1 MRLNKKPDEYHKN
14 IIDNI
19 SPIFLVA
26 QANHPKHNGK
36 YNIVNIPRIYLVVQ
50 PNRPIKYTG
59 DDFVQAISLAFSQD
73 VTF

>member
-19 SPIFLVA
+19 SPIFLAA

-36 YNIVNIPRIYLVVQ
+36 YNIVNIPRIFLVVQ

-59 DDFVQAISLAFSQD
+59 DGLFKR
-73 VTF
+73 